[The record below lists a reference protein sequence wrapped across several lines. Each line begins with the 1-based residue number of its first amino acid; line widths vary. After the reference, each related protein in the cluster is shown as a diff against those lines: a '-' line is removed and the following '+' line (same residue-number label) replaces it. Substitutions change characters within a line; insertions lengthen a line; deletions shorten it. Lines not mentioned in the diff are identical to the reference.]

1 MQVHLDRSRRLLRFL
16 RRLIKRLLQKHQ
28 MFHSIALSGRQRI
41 DGATKLRGPVRPVER
56 LLGIVIGS
64 CGNRTRHRGIRTKA
78 DAIVVPGPVTVKDRE
93 VIITAVARHGLP
105 AVYAYRFFAVS
116 GGFISYG
123 VHLADLYKRTAGYV
137 DSILNGAKPADLPVQ
152 NPTKFELVINL
163 KTAKALG
170 SPKCHTRCS
179 PAPTK

>member
-1 MQVHLDRSRRLLRFL
+1 
-16 RRLIKRLLQKHQ
+16 
-28 MFHSIALSGRQRI
+28 MFYRIALPGRQI
-41 DGATKLRGPVRPVER
+41 VDSATELCGSVRSVER
-56 LLGIVIGS
+56 FFGIVVGS

-170 SPKCHTRCS
+170 LEVPHSLLAR
-179 PAPTK
+179 ADEVIE